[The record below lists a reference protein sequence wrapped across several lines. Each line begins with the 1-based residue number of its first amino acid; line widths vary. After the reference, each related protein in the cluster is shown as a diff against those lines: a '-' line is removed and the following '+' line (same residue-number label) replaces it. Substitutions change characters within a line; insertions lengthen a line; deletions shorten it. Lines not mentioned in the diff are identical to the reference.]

1 MMLYVLNNTVASA
14 PCQRC
19 ACVGGRALR
28 RAFNRGH
35 QGKYMGT
42 QDGSIRLR
50 IAHSARVA
58 HLRPA
63 ARLLQPLSVLLL
75 FSLFGFWAPNAVAQ
89 FSGAIS
95 GTVSDSSGA
104 IVSGANVTVKESD
117 TGALRTTVTDSSGR
131 YQVSS
136 LPAGVYEVHVTKQ
149 GFSEEVRTGI
159 HLAVGQDAVANLT
172 LEVGEVNQQV
182 TVNADAP
189 LVSVTTSDASG
200 LVGKQQIEDLPLNGR
215 SFDQLLTLNPGI
227 VNFTSQKVGG
237 VGVSNSTLGNNFA
250 VSGNRPQQNLFLLNG
265 IEFTGAAENNMQP
278 GSTSGELLGV
288 DAVREFNVLRD

>member
-1 MMLYVLNNTVASA
+1 M
-14 PCQRC
+14 
-19 ACVGGRALR
+19 
-28 RAFNRGH
+28 
-35 QGKYMGT
+35 GK

-50 IAHSARVA
+50 IAHSDRVA

-159 HLAVGQDAVANLT
+159 HLAVG
-172 LEVGEVNQQV
+172 EVNQQV

-215 SFDQLLTLNPGI
+215 SFDQLLTL
-227 VNFTSQKVGG
+227 
-237 VGVSNSTLGNNFA
+237 
-250 VSGNRPQQNLFLLNG
+250 
-265 IEFTGAAENNMQP
+265 
-278 GSTSGELLGV
+278 
-288 DAVREFNVLRD
+288 